1 MLGFMQAE
9 QTRPASEASFQ
20 GQGKMEAFNQKI
32 VFKVKAM
39 RPRPLGPR
47 IEVEFIAALA
57 ACQIDKPSQHL
68 AAKAA
73 TARRLSRDQVI
84 DVEDLAPRERFEDAE
99 ASAADAFTLILEIGE
114 AIARLLLPL
123 DASQE

>member
-9 QTRPASEASFQ
+9 QTRPASRSSLQ
-20 GQGKMEAFNQKI
+20 GQGEMERFNQKA
-32 VFKVKAM
+32 VFEVKTM
-39 RPRPLGPR
+39 RCGALSPG

-84 DVEDLAPRERFEDAE
+84 DVEDLAPRERFEDAK

-123 DASQE
+123 DPSQE